1 MAASYAAF
9 GNNGVYTDPHSITKI
24 VYRDGKTSKN
34 YTPES
39 KVAMNDYTAYMV
51 TDMLRDVVGNKPDA
65 SGTAANVPGLD
76 IAGKTGT
83 TNYSA
88 EDFSKYNLPN
98 TSVPDSWFAGY
109 TTNYSIAIWSGY
121 EKHFDPITTWEERRL
136 PQNLFKTIMQ
146 EISANVET
154 ASFKKPST
162 VVEATVEVGSKPLRL
177 ASEYT
182 PSELRQTELFVR
194 GTEPT
199 EVSEVYEAPE
209 LSTPYNVSA
218 SLDLGAQSIN
228 ISWEHDAILNP
239 ETDEPLPTSF
249 EVSATRQGGETV
261 ILGTADTNGLTVA
274 NTLEDG
280 NYTISVVAIV
290 DGTRSEH
297 STTTFRS
304 QVPLRK
310 IWKPKI
316 QMSQKLTYR
325 SILVKRT
332 IIIMAM
338 VTTAI
343 TTIIMG
349 MAMGM
354 EITAMVETMAIT
366 MAISSQHLLPN
377 LPTQMKKIKAQ
388 NKQRNTEKHFCFSVF
403 LLGSEG

>member
-1 MAASYAAF
+1 
-9 GNNGVYTDPHSITKI
+9 
-24 VYRDGKTSKN
+24 
-34 YTPES
+34 
-39 KVAMNDYTAYMV
+39 MNDYTAYMV

-290 DGTRSEH
+290 DGTRSEPG
-297 STTTFRS
+297 TTTFQIAS
-304 QVPLRK
+304 TPEEDLETED
-310 IWKPKI
+310 PDEP
-316 QMSQKLTYR
+316 
-325 SILVKRT
+325 
-332 IIIMAM
+332 
-338 VTTAI
+338 
-343 TTIIMG
+343 
-349 MAMGM
+349 
-354 EITAMVETMAIT
+354 EID
-366 MAISSQHLLPN
+366 LPIDPGQEDN
-377 LPTQMKKIKAQ
+377 NNNGNNNNGNGDNGNNNNNNGNGNNGNGGNNGNNDGNQQPTPP
-388 NKQRNTEKHFCFSVF
+388 TEPTNPNEEDQST
-403 LLGSEG
+403 E

>member
-1 MAASYAAF
+1 MS
-9 GNNGVYTDPHSITKI
+9 
-24 VYRDGKTSKN
+24 
-34 YTPES
+34 
-39 KVAMNDYTAYMV
+39 DYTAYMV

-136 PQNLFKTIMQ
+136 PQNLFKSIMQ
-146 EISANVET
+146 DISSNVENT
-154 ASFKKPST
+154 SFKKPNT
-162 VVEATVEVGSKPLRL
+162 VVEATIEVGSKPLKL
-177 ASEYT
+177 ASDYT

-199 EVSEVYEAPE
+199 EVSSVYEAPE

-228 ISWEHDAILNP
+228 ISWEHDAILDP
-239 ETDEPLPTSF
+239 KTDEPLPTSF
-249 EVSATRQGGETV
+249 EVTAKRDGGESIT
-261 ILGTADTNGLTVA
+261 LGTTDSKGLTVG

-290 DGTRSEH
+290 DGTRSEPG
-297 STTTFRS
+297 TTTF
-304 QVPLRK
+304 Q
-310 IWKPKI
+310 
-316 QMSQKLTYR
+316 
-325 SILVKRT
+325 
-332 IIIMAM
+332 
-338 VTTAI
+338 I
-343 TTIIMG
+343 TSTPEEDLETEDPDEP
-349 MAMGM
+349 
-354 EITAMVETMAIT
+354 EID
-366 MAISSQHLLPN
+366 
-377 LPTQMKKIKAQ
+377 LPTDPGQEDNDNGNDDNGNSNNNNGNGQ
-388 NKQRNTEKHFCFSVF
+388 GNNGNGSNSGNNDGNQQPTPPTEPTNPIEEDQS
-403 LLGSEG
+403 SE